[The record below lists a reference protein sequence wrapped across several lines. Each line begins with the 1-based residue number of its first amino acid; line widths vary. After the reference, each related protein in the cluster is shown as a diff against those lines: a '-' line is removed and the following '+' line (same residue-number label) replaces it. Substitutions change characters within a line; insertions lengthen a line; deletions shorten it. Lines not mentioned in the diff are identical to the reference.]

1 MPLSA
6 FAVSCPKGYPKCL
19 HSASQTKT
27 VFGQSYTYDSFIQ
40 PVTSGV
46 CSYGGSI
53 SSSEEIPEGYAGVKA
68 RICNFSGSL
77 TDSSDWMY
85 LPTDWDADYNCHFTA
100 QTRDQSGSHYARSQ
114 VQFYNGDGYTTYT
127 CSATPNVQLTRS
139 VPCTSTNQKGE
150 TLGSELFLAEFG
162 IIPDLIAAV
171 GKDGTEGY
179 VRALELNVPSASSPD
194 EVTTYNAS
202 LSDQRTIP
210 LYASDGETV
219 LGDFLV
225 QNHIVFF
232 E

>member
-1 MPLSA
+1 MLMIIAPSVSTVLFFPLSTL
-6 FAVSCPKGYPKCL
+6 KGAY
-19 HSASQTKT
+19 
-27 VFGQSYTYDSFIQ
+27 
-40 PVTSGV
+40 
-46 CSYGGSI
+46 
-53 SSSEEIPEGYAGVKA
+53 
-68 RICNFSGSL
+68 
-77 TDSSDWMY
+77 
-85 LPTDWDADYNCHFTA
+85 
-100 QTRDQSGSHYARSQ
+100 QTRS
-114 VQFYNGDGYTTYT
+114 T
-127 CSATPNVQLTRS
+127 
-139 VPCTSTNQKGE
+139 PCTSTNQKGE

-202 LSDQRTIP
+202 LSVQRTIP